1 MISLDLNHPRF
12 LDFWKAVESIL
23 FWWLV
28 HCAWN
33 PWISSVLPT
42 GHDRETAAFG
52 CPIHALFLF
61 LFFFFCFH
69 FRRCV
74 SLFGPEWAISFMNQM
89 SDPNRRAVRFRIR
102 PRTWLGCRH
111 ACDLHADRWIGF
123 FPCHFSLFIP
133 YPQYRFSFR
142 CR

>member
-23 FWWLV
+23 FWWLA
-28 HCAWN
+28 HWAWN

-61 LFFFFCFH
+61 LFFFFLFPLPTLCFFVRARMGDFLH
-69 FRRCV
+69 ESDVRSQPSSCQ
-74 SLFGPEWAISFMNQM
+74 ISD
-89 SDPNRRAVRFRIR
+89 SA
-102 PRTWLGCRH
+102 
-111 ACDLHADRWIGF
+111 
-123 FPCHFSLFIP
+123 
-133 YPQYRFSFR
+133 
-142 CR
+142 